1 MDLPK
6 GSSYEEICDKFE
18 WQIPEFFN
26 IADAVCDR
34 WANDDER
41 IAITHQS
48 LDGAATNFTFAAIRS
63 NANQL
68 ANLLGRLGLATG
80 DRVLVML
87 TQSPACAISHIGCFK
102 SGIVSCLAS
111 VLFGP
116 DGVRHRLQSSCAKVC
131 ITDANNLA
139 KVLEIRDQCPTLQHV
154 LVVTEDQSATEINGV
169 LPFWSSLSGE
179 SIEYENVKTRAE
191 DTAWISY
198 TSGTTGNP
206 KGVLMPHRV
215 LLGNKPLFEYY
226 YDYGP
231 KPSDLLWSPADWAWI
246 AGLINILLIGWYSG
260 CRVVST
266 EMQGFD
272 AKLAYRIL
280 EKYQITVSLLTPTVL
295 KLMRQIDTEETYDI
309 QLRVVLSGG
318 EAVGRELALWA
329 DERFGLT
336 ISEGFGQTE
345 CNGMIGTNPR
355 LMATRHG
362 SLGKAMPGSTCAIVD
377 DEGIEV
383 PTGTTGNI
391 AIKRPHPAM
400 FSGYLNNPE
409 ATDAKFI
416 GDWMI
421 TGDLGEQDEDGYL
434 WFHGRTDDVIT
445 SSGYRIGPT
454 EIEDCL
460 LKSDAVQLAAV
471 IGVPDEERTE
481 VIKAFVVPAEG
492 FAADD
497 ALAEALKQLVRDN
510 LAKHEVPRLIE
521 FVASLPLT
529 TTGKIMRR
537 TLRDQ
542 EVTNLKSIPQ
552 E

>member
-18 WQIPEFFN
+18 WHVPDFFN

-34 WANDDER
+34 WADEKNR
-41 IAITHQS
+41 VAITHES
-48 LDGAATNFTFAAIRS
+48 LDGTTKNFTFAAIRS
-63 NANQL
+63 HSNQL
-68 ANLLGRLGLATG
+68 ANLLGRLGLAKG

-87 TQSPACAISHIGCFK
+87 TQSPACAVSHIGCFK
-102 SGIVSCLAS
+102 AGIVSCLAS

-116 DGVRHRLQSSCAKVC
+116 DGVRHRLQSSGARVC
-131 ITDANNLA
+131 VTDADNLA

-154 LVVTEDQSATEINGV
+154 LVVAEDEFEADVNGV
-169 LPFWSSLSGE
+169 LPFWSSLSAQ
-179 SIEYENVKTRAE
+179 STDYENVKTRAE

-231 KPSDLLWSPADWAWI
+231 RSDDVLWSPADWAWI

-266 EMQGFD
+266 EMKSFD

-280 EKYQITVSLLTPTVL
+280 ERHQITVSLLTPTVL
-295 KLMRQIDTEETYDI
+295 KLMRQVDAEEIYDI

-355 LMATRHG
+355 LMTARHG

-377 DEGIEV
+377 DQGIEV

-400 FSGYLNNPE
+400 FSGYLDNPE
-409 ATDAKFI
+409 ATAAKFV

-460 LKSDAVQLAAV
+460 LKSEAVQLAAV

-481 VIKAFVVPAEG
+481 IIKAFVVPAEG

-497 ALAEALKQLVRDN
+497 ALAKALKQLVRDN

-537 TLRDQ
+537 TLR
-542 EVTNLKSIPQ
+542 ELETAKNPTSGS
-552 E
+552 

>member
-6 GSSYEEICDKFE
+6 GGSYEEICDKFE
-18 WQIPEFFN
+18 WHIPEFFN

-34 WANDDER
+34 WAKNEDR

-48 LDGAATNFTFAAIRS
+48 LDGTTKNFTFAAIRS
-63 NANQL
+63 HSNQL
-68 ANLLGRLGLATG
+68 ANLLARLGLAKG

-87 TQSPACAISHIGCFK
+87 TQSPACAVSHIGCFK
-102 SGIVSCLAS
+102 AGIVSCLAS

-116 DGVRHRLQSSCAKVC
+116 DGVRHRLQSSGARVC
-131 ITDANNLA
+131 VTDADNLA
-139 KVLEIRDQCPTLQHV
+139 KVLEIRAQCPALQHV
-154 LVVTEDQSATEINGV
+154 LVVAEDEFEADVKGV
-169 LPFWSSLSGE
+169 LPFWSSLSAE
-179 SIEYENVKTRAE
+179 SNDYKNVKTRAE

-231 KPSDLLWSPADWAWI
+231 RSDDVLWSPADWAWI

-260 CRVVST
+260 CRIVST

-280 EKYQITVSLLTPTVL
+280 EHHQITVSLLTPTVL
-295 KLMRQIDTEETYDI
+295 KLMRQIDAEEIYDI

-355 LMATRHG
+355 LMTTRHG
-362 SLGKAMPGSTCAIVD
+362 SLGKAMPGSICAIVD
-377 DEGIEV
+377 DEGVEV
-383 PTGTTGNI
+383 PPGTTGNI

-400 FSGYLNNPE
+400 FSGYLDNPE
-409 ATDAKFI
+409 ATTAKFI

-481 VIKAFVVPAEG
+481 IIKAFVV
-492 FAADD
+492 
-497 ALAEALKQLVRDN
+497 LAEHVEPSDTLANNLKQLVRDN

-537 TLRDQ
+537 TLRDW
-542 EVTNLKSIPQ
+542 EVEKRSLT
-552 E
+552 

>member
-1 MDLPK
+1 MDLPV
-6 GSSYEEICDKFE
+6 GTSYEEICEKFS
-18 WQIPEFFN
+18 WDIPTHFN

-34 WANDDER
+34 WADDPNR
-41 IAITHQS
+41 IAITHES
-48 LDGAATNFTFAAIRS
+48 LDGGVIDYSFTQIKAYS
-63 NANQL
+63 NQL
-68 ANLLGRLGLATG
+68 ANLFGELGLQAG

-87 TQSPACAISHIGCFK
+87 TQSPECAISHIGCFK
-102 SGIVSCLAS
+102 AGIVSCLAS

-116 DGVRHRLQSSCAKVC
+116 DAIKHRLVGSDAKVC
-131 ITDANNLA
+131 ITNRANLG
-139 KVLEIRDQCPTLQHV
+139 KITEIRDHCPSLEHII
-154 LVVTEDQSATEINGV
+154 VTDDTGSSEAM
-169 LPFWSSLSGE
+169 PFWKTLSNQPE
-179 SIEYENVKTRAE
+179 SFCNIVTRAE

-198 TSGTTGNP
+198 TSGTTGQP
-206 KGVLMPHRV
+206 KGVLMPHRL

-231 KPSDLLWSPADWAWI
+231 KEHDVLWSPADWAWI

-266 EMQGFD
+266 DMQGFNAQD
-272 AKLAYRIL
+272 AFRIL
-280 EKYQITVSLLTPTVL
+280 GQHNITVSLLTPTVL
-295 KLMRQIDTEETYDI
+295 KLMRQVDGEVAQDID
-309 QLRVVLSGG
+309 LRVVLSGG
-318 EAVGRELALWA
+318 EAVGKELALWA
-329 DERFGLT
+329 DKRFGLT

-355 LMATRHG
+355 LMEVRHG
-362 SLGKAMPGSTCAIVD
+362 SLGKAMPGSICAIVD
-377 DEGIEV
+377 DNGEEV
-383 PTGTTGNI
+383 ETGTKGNI
-391 AIKRPHPAM
+391 AIMRPHPAM
-400 FSGYLNNPE
+400 FSGYLDNPE
-409 ATDAKFI
+409 ASAAKFV

-434 WFHGRTDDVIT
+434 WFHGRIDDVIT

-471 IGVPDEERTE
+471 IGVPDEQRTE
-481 VIKAFVVPAEG
+481 LVKAFVVLAAG
-492 FAADD
+492 FEPNE
-497 ALAEALKQLVRDN
+497 ALAESLKQLVRQH

-521 FVASLPLT
+521 FVTALPMT

-542 EVTNLKSIPQ
+542 EIATLQK
-552 E
+552 